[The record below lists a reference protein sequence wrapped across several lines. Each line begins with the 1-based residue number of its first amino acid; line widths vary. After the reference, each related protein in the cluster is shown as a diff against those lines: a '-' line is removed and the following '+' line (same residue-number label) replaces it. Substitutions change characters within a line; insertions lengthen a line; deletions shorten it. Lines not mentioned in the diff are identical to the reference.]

1 MSKENKDIN
10 DFSFDKKNLL
20 EVINASYLSL
30 EDINWLK
37 SKWWFKRFL
46 KIYSKELKKRYK
58 NKGIINKTNLK
69 PKDEDIEILDFTQS
83 IKIPSKEV
91 IEILDFTKTL
101 DITDVKD
108 ITIATNKAKKK
119 VKIEKTV
126 WSIIVI
132 ISILIAIIFSVIL
145 LNSYLEN
152 MKTKKIVNKIYEI
165 ADIKEIEIS
174 EEQQEIPNNE
184 VESSEVITTTK
195 KKYIPTLYDIYGNM
209 NMMEVNFTNLLNV
222 NSDTVGWIKVNGTKI
237 NYPFVQTTDNN
248 YYLKHSYDKSNN
260 KKGWVYM
267 DYRNNIDRLNDNTI
281 LYAHGLVNNQMFGSM
296 RKILKSNWYNNK
308 ENHIIKVSTLTDNQ
322 LWQVF
327 SIYTIEPESYYITT
341 NFKNEDAFNNF
352 IEVIKSRS
360 IYNFGVDITNEDKIL
375 TLSSCYNDEKRMVMH
390 AKLIE
395 KLLRN

>member
-69 PKDEDIEILDFTQS
+69 PIDNDIEILDFTQS
-83 IKIPSKEV
+83 INIPSKEV

-108 ITIATNKAKKK
+108 ITFATSKAKKK
-119 VKIEKTV
+119 VKIEKTI
-126 WSIIVI
+126 WSIIVL
-132 ISILIAIIFSVIL
+132 ISILTAIIFSIIL
-145 LNSYLEN
+145 LSSHLEN
-152 MKTKKIVNKIYEI
+152 RKTKKIVNKIYEI

-195 KKYIPTLYDIYGNM
+195 KKYIPTLYDTYGNM

-222 NSDTVGWIKVNGTKI
+222 NSDTKGWIKVNGTKI

-248 YYLKHSYDKSNN
+248 YYLKHSFDKSNN

-267 DYRNNIDRLNDNTI
+267 DYRNSIDNLNDNTI

>member
-1 MSKENKDIN
+1 M
-10 DFSFDKKNLL
+10 
-20 EVINASYLSL
+20 A
-30 EDINWLK
+30 
-37 SKWWFKRFL
+37 
-46 KIYSKELKKRYK
+46 
-58 NKGIINKTNLK
+58 
-69 PKDEDIEILDFTQS
+69 EI
-83 IKIPSKEV
+83 KEV
-91 IEILDFTKTL
+91 EI
-101 DITDVKD
+101 
-108 ITIATNKAKKK
+108 NG
-119 VKIEKTV
+119 E
-126 WSIIVI
+126 
-132 ISILIAIIFSVIL
+132 
-145 LNSYLEN
+145 
-152 MKTKKIVNKIYEI
+152 
-165 ADIKEIEIS
+165 
-174 EEQQEIPNNE
+174 EEQETIDVE

-222 NSDTVGWIKVNGTKI
+222 NSDTKGWIKVNGTKI

-248 YYLKHSYDKSNN
+248 YYLKHSFDKSNN

-267 DYRNNIDRLNDNTI
+267 DYRNSIDNLNDNTI

-341 NFKNEDAFNNF
+341 SFKNKDAFNNF

-360 IYNFGVDITNEDKIL
+360 IYNFGVEVTNDDKIL

>member
-108 ITIATNKAKKK
+108 ITFATSKAKKK
-119 VKIEKTV
+119 VKIEKTI
-126 WSIIVI
+126 WSIIVL
-132 ISILIAIIFSVIL
+132 ISILTAIIFSVIL

-195 KKYIPTLYDIYGNM
+195 KKYIPTLYDTYGNM

-222 NSDTVGWIKVNGTKI
+222 NSDTKGWIKVNGTKI

-248 YYLKHSYDKSNN
+248 YYLKHSFDKSNN

-267 DYRNNIDRLNDNTI
+267 DYRNSIDNLNDNTI